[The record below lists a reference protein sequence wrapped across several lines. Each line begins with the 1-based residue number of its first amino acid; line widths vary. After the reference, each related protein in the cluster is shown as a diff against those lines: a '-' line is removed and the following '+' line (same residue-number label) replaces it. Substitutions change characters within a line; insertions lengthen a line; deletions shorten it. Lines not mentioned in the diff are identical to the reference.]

1 MPSRLVRITLATTAA
16 ALTLGLAGCSNG
28 ASVGDAADAQ
38 EARNQAVEELAAA
51 RHTTLIPVA
60 TQIELL
66 QRAEFRARL
75 AEDAGQA
82 KALGEQ
88 VAEYT
93 SLATAIRSAST
104 PEAVHSLVEQAGL
117 DLG

>member
-16 ALTLGLAGCSNG
+16 ALTLGLAGCSDG
-28 ASVGDAADAQ
+28 ASAVDAADAQ
-38 EARNQAVEELAAA
+38 QVRNQAVEELAAA
-51 RHTTLIPVA
+51 RQATLIPVA
-60 TQIELL
+60 TQIDLL

-104 PEAVHSLVEQAGL
+104 PEAVHSLIEQTGL